1 MSFTLSKKDLSVALG
16 LGVKFSEYLN
26 VLNILVDKGNTVL
39 IIEHNL
45 EVIKQV
51 DYIFDIGPE
60 GGRYGGELI
69 CEGNP
74 KEIINHPTSH
84 TAKFLKKE
92 LEII

>member
-1 MSFTLSKKDLSVALG
+1 M
-16 LGVKFSEYLN
+16 FS
-26 VLNILVDKGNTVL
+26 ILD
-39 IIEHNL
+39 
-45 EVIKQV
+45 Q
-51 DYIFDIGPE
+51 